1 MATQDLRETTTTG
14 MNTSVTD
21 YSVSHKIIDE
31 PSKTNETVWENPFWS
46 KYLGYYKQIPEFKEA
61 IRALARWAIG
71 RGYETNLATQDIL
84 EHLRG
89 SGEDSFQSIMTNHII
104 TKKVNGDAY
113 AEIIRDDKSKK
124 LINLKPLN
132 PATMRTVFSK
142 KGIILR
148 YEEFDPSSKG
158 KEALRTFEPKE
169 IFHSMNDRVANETHG
184 ISVLE
189 ACQWVIDARN
199 EAMSDKRRVHHRSTI
214 RVMEVDSDD
223 TAQLSKIK
231 TEYAAAIKNGEVMI
245 VPKGIGFMDAPTNY
259 IDTLEWIRYLEGFF
273 YQAVGVPRAIAN
285 TENFSEASS
294 KVGYLTFE
302 PVYVE
307 EQTLLEQDILKQLG
321 FRIKFNRPASLSG
334 VMQDSE
340 QKNTGQMGF
349 QPSDTVAT
357 AGRVE

>member
-1 MATQDLRETTTTG
+1 MSQRDLNAATTTTS
-14 MNTSVTD
+14 TVTD
-21 YSVSHKIIDE
+21 YSVSHKIVDE
-31 PSKTNETVWENPFWS
+31 PSKTTETTWENPYWS

-61 IRALARWAIG
+61 IRALARWAVG
-71 RGYETNLATQDIL
+71 RGYNCDTRTSIIL
-84 EHLRG
+84 DLIKG
-89 SGEDSFQSIMTNHII
+89 AGEDTFQSIITNHII
-104 TKKVNGDAY
+104 TKKVNGDSY
-113 AEIIRDDKSKK
+113 AEIIREPKSGI

-132 PATMRTVFSK
+132 PGTMRTVFSK
-142 KGIILR
+142 KGMILR

-158 KEALRTFEPKE
+158 KEAIRKYEPSE

-214 RVMEVDSDD
+214 RVLEVDSDD
-223 TAQLSKIK
+223 TTQLNTLK
-231 TEYAAAIKNGEVMI
+231 TQYAAAIKNGEVMI

-285 TENFSEASS
+285 TESFTEASS

-307 EQTLLEQDILKQLG
+307 EQTLLEQDIRAQLG
-321 FRIKFNRPASLSG
+321 IEVTFNRPASLSG
-334 VMQDSE
+334 VLQEDE

-349 QPSDTVAT
+349 QPNEMMAT